1 MAQCSNCGKSVGCSC
16 SLIGGLCTV
25 CYSEGIQNNTDI
37 VKKTTSRKVFKQ
49 LPDAPPNTEFELIL
63 NTSGLTRD
71 EKLRRINDILEKAM
85 Q

>member
-1 MAQCSNCGKSVGCSC
+1 
-16 SLIGGLCTV
+16 
-25 CYSEGIQNNTDI
+25 
-37 VKKTTSRKVFKQ
+37 
-49 LPDAPPNTEFELIL
+49 LIL